1 MALAALK
8 YARVA
13 ANRDLTPDEMLGALS
28 KEVRQRQKA
37 MEEFERGGR
46 PDLVARERVE
56 LDVLEAY
63 LPQGLSDDEI
73 ADLARQVIADVGASS
88 LKEMG
93 QVMRAIMP
101 LVRGRADGR
110 QVSAIVRQ
118 LLQPGG

>member
-1 MALAALK
+1 MPERLED
-8 YARVA
+8 YS
-13 ANRDLTPDEMLGALS
+13 LS
-28 KEVRQRQKA
+28 KEIRQRQKA
-37 MEEFERGGR
+37 MGEFERGGR

-63 LPQGLSDDEI
+63 LPQGLSDAEI

-101 LVRGRADGR
+101 LVRGRADGQ